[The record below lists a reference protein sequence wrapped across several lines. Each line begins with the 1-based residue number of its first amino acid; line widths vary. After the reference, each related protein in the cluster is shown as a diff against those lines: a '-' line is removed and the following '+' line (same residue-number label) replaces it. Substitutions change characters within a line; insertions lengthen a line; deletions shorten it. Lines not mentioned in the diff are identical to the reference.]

1 MPLHIILIRTVHYC
15 WWAECAH
22 PISCCE
28 WSPGHLLQMCHH
40 FKQNRHFTSIP
51 VFLILLYFRTWIKFT
66 IFAYLR
72 TFQINKLTCAFCEVP
87 WLFLQVLQFDW
98 VRSEILLSSLLS
110 FSIPPDQS
118 LQVLIGPSTN
128 RARHAWRKNMA
139 TWKISIV
146 EELLHHLSITQL
158 RRE

>member
-1 MPLHIILIRTVHYC
+1 MKSRSFTADVSPLQTKSTFYLHTSVFGITV
-15 WWAECAH
+15 
-22 PISCCE
+22 
-28 WSPGHLLQMCHH
+28 
-40 FKQNRHFTSIP
+40 
-51 VFLILLYFRTWIKFT
+51 LYFRTWIKFT

-98 VRSEILLSSLLS
+98 VRSEILSSSLLS
-110 FSIPPDQS
+110 FSIPPDRS

-128 RARHAWRKNMA
+128 RARHEWQKNMA

-146 EELLHHLSITQL
+146 EELHHLSITQL